1 MAPLTLSSPSIEIHP
16 LPLTQSAFAPFG
28 TAVSSPL
35 PSSTRTFPAHLPNTP
50 DIIPANQKTALKC
63 LNASPMVNNY
73 ASAPSKVKE
82 EAVMNMFCCF
92 PRSLRRQK
100 NTGMTGRGDGA
111 RFFDVRILER
121 HPYTTQTFIPLGVPP
136 ENQTRYLVIVAP
148 TLSSPSNPPMAL
160 LKEMGPPDLRNLQA
174 FWAHGGQAVTY
185 GAGTWHAPMV
195 VVGDARIDFL
205 VVQWANGV
213 QEEDCQEVELEEG
226 VSVVVEEEYAGEKAK
241 L

>member
-1 MAPLTLSSPSIEIHP
+1 MAPLTLSSPTIEIHP
-16 LPLTQSAFAPFG
+16 LPLTESAFAPFG

-35 PSSTRTFPAHLPNTP
+35 PSSTNTFPTHPPNNP
-50 DIIPANQKTALKC
+50 NIIPANQNTALKC

-82 EAVMNMFCCF
+82 EAVMNLFCCF

-100 NTGMTGRGDGA
+100 NIGTAGRREGGMI
-111 RFFDVRILER
+111 FDVRILER

-136 ENQTRYLVIVAP
+136 ENKTKYLVIVAP
-148 TLSSPSNPPMAL
+148 TLPPRPSPPTML
-160 LKEMGPPDLRNLQA
+160 LKEMGPPDLRNMKA
-174 FWAHGGQAVTY
+174 FWARGGQAVTY
-185 GAGTWHAPMV
+185 GVGTWHAPMV

-213 QEEDCQEVELEEG
+213 QEEDCQEVLLGKG
-226 VSVVVEEEYAGEKAK
+226 VSVVIDEGYAGEKAK